1 MLTEGNNAIFG
12 VNLTKNDA
20 QTNNGLF
27 SPEPCVGHDTNNFL
41 GGMHAL
47 RTRCWVASFC
57 SIRWPCW
64 VWGRVLCIPYLL
76 FRGPDVGRSYA

>member
-1 MLTEGNNAIFG
+1 MLAGGNNVIFG

-27 SPEPCVGHDTNNFL
+27 PPNHVWGTIVNNFL

-47 RTRCWVASFC
+47 RTRCWVAISC
-57 SIRWPCW
+57 SIRWLCW
-64 VWGRVLCIPYLL
+64 VWGRALCIPYLL